1 MARRW
6 RSKGGCT
13 EPVGRCTVA
22 VDMLVTWE
30 NSIKDEMP
38 DFSSISCMTRI
49 GITRFGGQQYG
60 PLVELEI
67 P

>member
-6 RSKGGCT
+6 RSKGSCT
-13 EPVGRCTVA
+13 ERVGHCTVT

-30 NSIKDEMP
+30 LSVKDEMP
-38 DFSSISCMTRI
+38 GFLSISFIPRI

-60 PLVELEI
+60 PLVELDI